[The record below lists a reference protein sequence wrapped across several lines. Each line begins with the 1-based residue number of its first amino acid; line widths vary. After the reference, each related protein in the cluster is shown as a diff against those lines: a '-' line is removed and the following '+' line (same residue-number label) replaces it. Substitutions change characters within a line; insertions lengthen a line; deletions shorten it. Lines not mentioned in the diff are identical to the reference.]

1 MRLTT
6 LRARSATAV
15 VGALL
20 SMTITAAVA
29 AAAQSDTNPSTQTT
43 PTAQAASGPVATKA
57 SSSLALDKVR
67 RHVVAGKRVVVVGEL
82 RPRGAGRVVELR
94 VSGRRHWHVVDRD
107 RTGARGRFLLRWR
120 TRHPGSRAMRVVF
133 KGSPALTAAKRRIGR
148 ANVYRRAVASWY
160 GPGLYG
166 NHLACGGRL
175 SPGTLGV
182 AHKSL
187 PCGARVTLH
196 YRGHTVRVPV
206 VDRGPYVGG
215 REFDLTYATKSRLHF
230 GSTGVV
236 LSTR

>member
-1 MRLTT
+1 LRLTT
-6 LRARSATAV
+6 LRARSVIAV

-20 SMTITAAVA
+20 SLTITVAVA
-29 AAAQSDTNPSTQTT
+29 AAAQSDTDQSTQTT

-57 SSSLALDKVR
+57 SSAIALDKVR
-67 RHVVAGKRVVVVGEL
+67 RHVVAGRRVVVVGEL

-94 VSGRRHWHVVDRD
+94 VGRHVVDRD
-107 RTGARGRFLLRWR
+107 RTGARGRFLLRWKAR
-120 TRHPGSRAMRVVF
+120 NPGSRSMRVVF

-148 ANVYRRAVASWY
+148 ANIYRRAVASWY

-187 PCGARVTLH
+187 PCGSRVTLR

-236 LSTR
+236 LTTR

>member
-29 AAAQSDTNPSTQTT
+29 AAAQSDTDQSTQTT
-43 PTAQAASGPVATKA
+43 QTAQAASGPVATKA
-57 SSSLALDKVR
+57 SSAIALDKVR
-67 RHVVAGKRVVVVGEL
+67 RHVVAGRRVVVVGEL
-82 RPRGAGRVVELR
+82 RPRGAGRVVRLI
-94 VSGRRHWHVVDRD
+94 VTGRHGWRTVDRD
-107 RTGARGRFLLRWR
+107 RTGARGRFVLRWR
-120 TRHPGSRAMRVVF
+120 AKRTGSPRMRVVF
-133 KGSPALTAAKRRIGR
+133 NGGRALTAAKRKLGR

-187 PCGARVTLH
+187 PCGSRVTLRYH
-196 YRGHTVRVPV
+196 GHTVRVPV

-236 LSTR
+236 LTTR